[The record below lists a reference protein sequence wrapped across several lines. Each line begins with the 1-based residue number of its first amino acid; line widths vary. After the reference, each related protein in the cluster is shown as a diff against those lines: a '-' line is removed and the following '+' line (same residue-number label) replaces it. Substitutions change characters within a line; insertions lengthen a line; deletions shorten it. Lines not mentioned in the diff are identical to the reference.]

1 MIYVK
6 EYTVNYLHQKNDSV
20 TGQSK
25 TILITGASR
34 GIGEKLALCYATPN
48 VNLILIAKNH
58 EKLCSVSKSCR
69 DQGANVLVECLDIQD
84 DVKLKQYLLDID
96 QSMPID
102 LVIANAG
109 VASTLQPNWQPEI
122 EEDINRTFA
131 INLQGTLNTINPLI
145 NRMIARKHGQIAIMS
160 SLAGLRGLPQS
171 PSYSAS
177 KGAIAVYGQALRAC
191 LARYHIQVNVIYPGY
206 VKSDMSDALSGLK
219 PFLISSE
226 RAAQIIQKG
235 LSKNKPS
242 ISFPWQL
249 NYLTRLARILPS
261 NFIDKILNRFE
272 STNSL

>member
-1 MIYVK
+1 MLYVK

-58 EKLCSVSKSCR
+58 EKLCSVSKACR
-69 DQGANVLVECLDIQD
+69 AQGANVLVVCLDIQD
-84 DVKLKQYLLDID
+84 AVKLKQYLLDID

-109 VASTLQPNWQPEI
+109 VASTLQPNWQPEM

-145 NRMIARKHGQIAIMS
+145 NRMITRKHGQIAIMS

-177 KGAIAVYGQALRAC
+177 KAAIAVYGQALRAW